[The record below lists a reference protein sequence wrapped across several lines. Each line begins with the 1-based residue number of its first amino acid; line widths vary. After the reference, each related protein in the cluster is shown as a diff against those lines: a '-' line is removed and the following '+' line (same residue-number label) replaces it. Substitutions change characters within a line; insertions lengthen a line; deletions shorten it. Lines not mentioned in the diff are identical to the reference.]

1 MRIIAT
7 FLIAA
12 SVLFISPMAWAH
24 CDTVGGPV
32 VADARLALDKSDI
45 APVLKWIKPEDEAEI
60 RAAFQKTL
68 AVPAKGL

>member
-1 MRIIAT
+1 MG
-7 FLIAA
+7 
-12 SVLFISPMAWAH
+12 S